1 MGILIKK
8 SRPNGFLLIESLL
21 ALLVS
26 SVVSLLVIAFLQMSV
41 VFIQIKDTSQTEFAI
56 LQLRQELAL
65 CQSVVVCD
73 NELHVIMNHE
83 EKIYKFDSQRLIKT
97 PGYEI
102 FIEGIQKGKFYEENQ
117 KIYIEIDKES
127 FQVR

>member
-1 MGILIKK
+1 MIKK
-8 SRPNGFLLIESLL
+8 SKQNGFLLIESLI

-26 SVVSLLVIAFLQMSV
+26 TVVSLLVIAFLQMAV

-65 CQSVVVCD
+65 CQTIKVKD

-83 EKIYKFDSQRLIKT
+83 EKIYCFDSNRLVKT

-117 KIYIEIDKES
+117 KIYIKIDNDS
-127 FQVR
+127 FQIR